1 MKRNTIL
8 YSFVLACSLF
18 FMGCNEETLPSDN
31 GITIK
36 EGMTQL
42 TLVPDFNRV
51 VTVKSVTNA
60 NETVISNVWVIQL
73 DDSGNV
79 LQGENA
85 PLYEGNVTDAG
96 NNQYTIDVRLSTEA
110 QEILFIANTGLNSLF
125 TNVSNKED
133 IKTKSLSTSSEAT
146 LAPSTGMIMCGTWK
160 AGQESY
166 NIKMERAIAKVEF
179 TLEANTNFVLQSIQ
193 VKNIPNKLY
202 YFREDLEA
210 DGNAIAYYPA
220 TSDIEN
226 LPETAYSIERPED
239 SQNISTI
246 WNDLQWMP
254 DGNNHTGILLNQAQT
269 FTWYLPEN
277 GRGIGTA
284 TNQRDKN
291 ATTAAE
297 GQGEYCTYIQVK
309 GFYRTEDLATG
320 VTYNIYLGENNYN
333 NYNIIRNTNYKV
345 STTILGIDRT
355 DTRISKEE
363 DEEITPINYLDYTDN
378 GSPWFVIAA
387 KNNGS
392 TNWENLTPPA
402 GTEWVVPTQKEMM
415 LAWIYEAKDNPNP
428 FGPIICWLNERTET
442 SRWSINMEIGE
453 VVLSTG
459 GQNSYVLQ
467 TIKQPE
473 NSTFLKYPYV
483 QGGKGNSNIIVSRD
497 ASGGVRADYVRTT
510 PWTVTPQHDE
520 RDPNNIV
527 AAKFEVAPLPPEGSP
542 QRIRRTWDEAATYC
556 ASLNE
561 TDNKGWR
568 MPTQR
573 ELMLM
578 FVMNDQLKEPLLNQS
593 LVEGTTG
600 EDEVIHHAFYWSAT
614 EDRTQEAQ
622 ESQTGWSVCFCRDNP
637 DDPTGKT
644 EGYPKEYEN
653 YIRCVR
659 DVLDNE

>member
-1 MKRNTIL
+1 MKKNTIL

-18 FMGCNEETLPSDN
+18 LMSCNEETLPSDN

-36 EGMTQL
+36 EGVTQL
-42 TLVPDFNRV
+42 TLIPDFNRV

-60 NETVISNVWVIQL
+60 NETVIGNVWVIQL
-73 DDSGNV
+73 DGSGNV

-85 PLYEGNVTDAG
+85 PLYGNVTDAG

-110 QEILFIANTGLNSLF
+110 QEILFIANTSSINLF
-125 TNVSNKED
+125 TDVSSKEE
-133 IKTKSLSTSSEAT
+133 IKTKFLSINSEET
-146 LAPSTGMIMCGTWK
+146 LAPSIGMIMCGVWK

-179 TLEANTNFVLQSIQ
+179 TLEANSNFVLQSIQ
-193 VKNIPNKLY
+193 VKNVPNKLY

-210 DGNAIAYYPA
+210 DGSTVAYYPA

-226 LPETAYSIERPED
+226 LPETAYPIERPED

-246 WNDLQWMP
+246 WSDLKWMP
-254 DGNNHTGILLNQAQT
+254 SGNDHTGIILSQAQT

-277 GRGIGTA
+277 GRGTGTA

-297 GQGEYCTYIQVK
+297 GQGEYCTYVQVK

-320 VTYNIYLGENNYN
+320 VTYNIYLGENNFN

-345 STTILGIDRT
+345 NTTILGIDRT

-387 KNNGS
+387 QNDGPR
-392 TNWENLTPPA
+392 NWENLTPPA

-428 FGPIICWLNERTET
+428 FTSICWLNEHTET
-442 SRWSINMEIGE
+442 GRWSINMLIGE
-453 VVLSTG
+453 VVLNAGSG
-459 GQNSYVLQ
+459 ESYVLQ

-497 ASGGVRADYVRTT
+497 ASGGVKADYVRTT

-527 AAKFEVAPLPPEGSP
+527 AAKFEVAPLPTEGA
-542 QRIRRTWDEAATYC
+542 QRIRRDWKSAVDYC
-556 ASLNE
+556 NDLTANGHN
-561 TDNKGWR
+561 DWR

-578 FVMNDQLKEPLLNQS
+578 FVMNDQLKDPLLEKAEIIGS
-593 LVEGTTG
+593 VG
-600 EDEVIHHAFYWSAT
+600 ENEVKQHAFYWSAT
-614 EDRTQEAQ
+614 EDRSQETL
-622 ESQTGWSVCFCRDNP
+622 ETQTGWSVCFCRDNP

-644 EGYPKEYEN
+644 EGYNKAATN